1 MSALRKL
8 TLTMAV
14 LVAPF
19 LITIGAAAAE
29 TDAQKAQK
37 LVNAATVT
45 FQSFVSNPETP
56 WIGKHL
62 KEARVVMIVPEQVKG
77 AFIIGATGG
86 TGVALAHNPY
96 VNDWSDPAF
105 IDLGG
110 ISFGLQVGAKSSEVL
125 LLAMT
130 EAGEK
135 ALLGTK
141 VTLGADVG
149 IAAGP
154 VGSGAAA
161 GTVDLLAWSQ
171 SKGVYLGL
179 ALDGAVIAPANKW
192 NEAYYLQGDILPY
205 DILKAR
211 TYRNPKARG
220 LVHAVAGAA
229 E

>member
-1 MSALRKL
+1 MSALKRL

-19 LITIGAAAAE
+19 LIAIGTASAE

-45 FQSFVSNPETP
+45 FQNFVSNPDTP
-56 WIGKHL
+56 WIGEHL
-62 KEARVVMIVPEQVKG
+62 KEARAVMIVPEQVKG
-77 AFIIGATGG
+77 AFIVGATGG
-86 TGVALAHNPY
+86 TGVLLANHAGE
-96 VNDWSDPAF
+96 WSDPAF

-110 ISFGLQVGAKSSEVL
+110 ISFGLQVGAKASEVL

-135 ALLGTK
+135 ALLSTK
-141 VTLGADVG
+141 ATLGADVG

-154 VGSGAAA
+154 VGTGAAV

-171 SKGVYLGL
+171 SKGAYLGL

-192 NEAYYLQGDILPY
+192 NQAYYLQDDITPY
-205 DILKAR
+205 DIIRAQ
-211 TYRNPKARG
+211 TYKNPKARG
-220 LVHAVAGAA
+220 LVHAVEAA
-229 E
+229 AD

>member
-1 MSALRKL
+1 M
-8 TLTMAV
+8 
-14 LVAPF
+14 
-19 LITIGAAAAE
+19 
-29 TDAQKAQK
+29 
-37 LVNAATVT
+37 
-45 FQSFVSNPETP
+45 
-56 WIGKHL
+56 
-62 KEARVVMIVPEQVKG
+62 KG
-77 AFIIGATGG
+77 AFFIGATGG

-110 ISFGLQVGAKSSEVL
+110 ISFGLQVGAKVSEVL

-154 VGSGAAA
+154 VGTGAAA

-171 SKGVYLGL
+171 SKGVYAGL
-179 ALDGAVIAPANKW
+179 ALDGAVINPANKW

-205 DILKAR
+205 DIIRAQ

-220 LVHAVAGAA
+220 LVHAVEAA
-229 E
+229 AD

>member
-1 MSALRKL
+1 MSALKKL

-19 LITIGAAAAE
+19 LIASGTAAAE

-45 FQSFVSNPETP
+45 FQSFVSNPDTP
-56 WIGKHL
+56 WIGEHL
-62 KEARVVMIVPEQVKG
+62 KEARAVMIVPEQVKG
-77 AFIIGATGG
+77 AFIVGATGG
-86 TGVALAHNPY
+86 TGVLLANHAGE
-96 VNDWSDPAF
+96 WSDPAF

-110 ISFGLQVGAKSSEVL
+110 ISFGLQVGAKASEVL

-135 ALLGTK
+135 ALLSTK
-141 VTLGADVG
+141 ATLGADVG

-154 VGSGAAA
+154 VGTGAAV

-171 SKGVYLGL
+171 SKGAYLGL

-192 NEAYYLQGDILPY
+192 NQAYYLQDDITPY
-205 DILKAR
+205 DIIRAQ
-211 TYRNPKARG
+211 TYKNPKARG
-220 LVHAVAGAA
+220 LVHAVAEAA
-229 E
+229 D

>member
-1 MSALRKL
+1 MSALKRL

-19 LITIGAAAAE
+19 LIASGAAAAE

-45 FQSFVSNPETP
+45 FQSFVSNPDTP
-56 WIGKHL
+56 WIGEHL
-62 KEARVVMIVPEQVKG
+62 KEARAVMIVPEQVKG
-77 AFIIGATGG
+77 AFIVGATGG
-86 TGVALAHNPY
+86 TGVLLANHAGE
-96 VNDWSDPAF
+96 WSDPAF

-110 ISFGLQVGAKSSEVL
+110 ISFGLQVGAKASEVL

-154 VGSGAAA
+154 VGTGAAA

-171 SKGVYLGL
+171 SKGAYLGL

-192 NEAYYLQGDILPY
+192 NQAYYLQDDITPY
-205 DILKAR
+205 DIIRAQ
-211 TYRNPKARG
+211 TYKNPKARG
-220 LVHAVAGAA
+220 LVHAVAEAA
-229 E
+229 D

>member
-1 MSALRKL
+1 MSALKRL

-19 LITIGAAAAE
+19 LIAIGTASAE

-45 FQSFVSNPETP
+45 FQSFVSNPDTP
-56 WIGKHL
+56 WIGEHL
-62 KEARVVMIVPEQVKG
+62 KEARAVMIVPEQVKG
-77 AFIIGATGG
+77 AFIVGATGG
-86 TGVALAHNPY
+86 TGVLLANHAGE
-96 VNDWSDPAF
+96 WSDPAF

-110 ISFGLQVGAKSSEVL
+110 ISFGLQVGAKASEVL

-171 SKGVYLGL
+171 SKGAYLGL
-179 ALDGAVIAPANKW
+179 ALDGAVINPANKW

-220 LVHAVAGAA
+220 LVHAVAEAA
-229 E
+229 D